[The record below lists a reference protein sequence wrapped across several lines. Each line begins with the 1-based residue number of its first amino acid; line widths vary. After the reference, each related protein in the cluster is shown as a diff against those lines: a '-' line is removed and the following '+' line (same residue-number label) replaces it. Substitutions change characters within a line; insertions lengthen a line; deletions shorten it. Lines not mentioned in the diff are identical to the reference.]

1 MIPDRQFKKLEHQ
14 YRNYTVVMNGG
25 ELEKGYK
32 PDCVLQKGH
41 DYVILESECSTNRK
55 MFIGCMIKAAHF
67 LHGNNTGI
75 LVIVLSEHYN
85 TKVDQIANHLKP
97 YYEWIK
103 DKTNLRKVYI
113 IKDGAYRKNDTLVEI
128 ESEKFMAEAIS
139 VL

>member
-1 MIPDRQFKKLEHQ
+1 M
-14 YRNYTVVMNGG
+14 
-25 ELEKGYK
+25 
-32 PDCVLQKGH
+32 
-41 DYVILESECSTNRK
+41 
-55 MFIGCMIKAAHF
+55 
-67 LHGNNTGI
+67 
-75 LVIVLSEHYN
+75 
-85 TKVDQIANHLKP
+85 DQIANHLKP

>member
-1 MIPDRQFKKLEHQ
+1 M
-14 YRNYTVVMNGG
+14 
-25 ELEKGYK
+25 
-32 PDCVLQKGH
+32 
-41 DYVILESECSTNRK
+41 
-55 MFIGCMIKAAHF
+55 
-67 LHGNNTGI
+67 HGNNTGI